1 MGRIRRRILAEPWR
15 KISAELR
22 SGLWGSAPLRSGLL
36 GSAPAAVVS
45 DARPPSLRFGSA
57 PAAVVFDARPPS
69 LRPALSAGLARFLVA
84 RGRRRGWGGVS
95 GASGSAGGRR
105 FGAGEAGEVGGM
117 LSPAEAAYRKIKE
130 TCSFRR
136 CRRARPRQLLLQH
149 AHECPPGCPVDIVQ
163 ACRKPLLAGSRHAVE
178 DHQDERARYA
188 VESERSSAAP
198 TNVPHSWKFR
208 TDVQIPPRGPSARTD
223 TPKLFRSIVCG

>member
-1 MGRIRRRILAEPWR
+1 
-15 KISAELR
+15 
-22 SGLWGSAPLRSGLL
+22 
-36 GSAPAAVVS
+36 
-45 DARPPSLRFGSA
+45 
-57 PAAVVFDARPPS
+57 
-69 LRPALSAGLARFLVA
+69 
-84 RGRRRGWGGVS
+84 
-95 GASGSAGGRR
+95 
-105 FGAGEAGEVGGM
+105 M

-208 TDVQIPPRGPSARTD
+208 TNIQIPPRGPSARTD
-223 TPKLFRSIVCG
+223 TPKTFPEHRTGKIALCAFIGKEAPSIGILTEAPFSSCYARLPPLRKVA